1 MIFEFIRHLLMI
13 APDGLKELGYG
24 PRTPCHRRAPQP
36 LRRRLDTASRDM
48 PGPYL

>member
-24 PRTPCHRRAPQP
+24 RELLTIARAPQP
-36 LRRRLDTASRDM
+36 LRRRLGTASRDM